1 MQLRANS
8 FFSTWHCSQILR
20 ISKTSKSAA
29 GLLPIVSL
37 THPNL
42 LYQYRTWVLKPWCA
56 PCSNRKVLLY
66 YVHNTF
72 RWQSYRFIYYE
83 GACQW
88 IRRQQLMILVEY
100 WIGSWNLRDYNR
112 ILNQSFELF
121 LKKEIQRILFLWHK
135 YINYLIQIVLLS
147 MVS

>member
-1 MQLRANS
+1 
-8 FFSTWHCSQILR
+8 
-20 ISKTSKSAA
+20 
-29 GLLPIVSL
+29 
-37 THPNL
+37 
-42 LYQYRTWVLKPWCA
+42 
-56 PCSNRKVLLY
+56 
-66 YVHNTF
+66 
-72 RWQSYRFIYYE
+72 
-83 GACQW
+83 
-88 IRRQQLMILVEY
+88 MILVEY